1 MWQNMGLS
9 DNLVVMASVIMSDV
23 YSSNPMSPL
32 PQILSMQP
40 HNFLTPKTHNLFS
53 YLFHSFNPKLWHARG
68 AADSSCTSGEI
79 HVIVGPM
86 FDGKT
91 TTLLRRIESES
102 SNGRFVNLHQF
113 YFLCVLYTCLKFMW
127 VVDKILA
134 RFGGWCFF
142 FLARFMW
149 LVLFVSTVKHE
160 IFQVQCRIGQFNYL
174 YGNVPFLNLCIVIDL
189 ELAFT

>member
-1 MWQNMGLS
+1 MQQNMGLS

-40 HNFLTPKTHNLFS
+40 HNFPSPKTHNLFS

-142 FLARFMW
+142 FFQPVLCGWCCLCQLSNMRSFRFSAELGSLTICMEM
-149 LVLFVSTVKHE
+149 F
-160 IFQVQCRIGQFNYL
+160 
-174 YGNVPFLNLCIVIDL
+174 PF
-189 ELAFT
+189 

>member
-1 MWQNMGLS
+1 MWQNMGLT

-40 HNFLTPKTHNLFS
+40 HNFLSPKTHNLFS

>member
-1 MWQNMGLS
+1 
-9 DNLVVMASVIMSDV
+9 MSIV
-23 YSSNPMSPL
+23 RTPCPPFPKSFPCNHTIFFPLKPTTFSPTCSIHSIQSRGVHVEL
-32 PQILSMQP
+32 
-40 HNFLTPKTHNLFS
+40 LTPPA
-53 YLFHSFNPKLWHARG
+53 SF
-68 AADSSCTSGEI
+68 GEI

-91 TTLLRRIESES
+91 TTLLCRIKSDS

-113 YFLCVLYTCLKFMW
+113 YLLSLCVLYTCLKFMW

-149 LVLFVSTVKHE
+149 LVLF
-160 IFQVQCRIGQFNYL
+160 QCQLSNMRSFRFSAELGSLTICMEMF
-174 YGNVPFLNLCIVIDL
+174 PF
-189 ELAFT
+189 

>member
-1 MWQNMGLS
+1 MQQNMGLS

-40 HNFLTPKTHNLFS
+40 HNFPSPKTHNLFS

-91 TTLLRRIESES
+91 TTLFRRIESES

-134 RFGGWCFF
+134 RFGRWCFF
-142 FLARFMW
+142 FFFQPVLCGWCCLCQLSNMRSFRFSAELGSLTICMEM
-149 LVLFVSTVKHE
+149 F
-160 IFQVQCRIGQFNYL
+160 
-174 YGNVPFLNLCIVIDL
+174 PF
-189 ELAFT
+189 